1 MKKGNLTAKVKG
13 NLENVIW
20 ACIAI
25 ASLIVFW
32 QLLVSLTSLKN
43 SFPAPMA
50 VFNEFVSAFTNPIGK
65 YTLLGHIGWSLYR
78 VLVGFTIASV
88 SGIIIGLLMG
98 WSKFAEAAIKPIFEV
113 FRPIPAIAWIPL
125 AILWFGIGES
135 TKYFIIFI
143 GAFVNVTLNAY
154 AGAKRVDPV
163 LVGAAR
169 MLGAKDSQVFRK
181 IILPSSV
188 PQIFAGLQLG
198 LSTSWM
204 TVLAAEMVRSSE
216 GAGWIIIMGQ
226 NTGNTVQ
233 IVVGMISIGIIGLVL
248 ATLMRV
254 VERKLCAW
262 NIRGT

>member
-1 MKKGNLTAKVKG
+1 MKRGDLTTKIKGNV
-13 NLENVIW
+13 EHFFW
-20 ACIAI
+20 ACVAI
-25 ASLIVFW
+25 ISLIVFW
-32 QLLVSLTSLKN
+32 QLLVSFTAAKN
-43 SFPAPMA
+43 TFPAPIE
-50 VFNEFVSAFTNPIGK
+50 VFDALISALSNPIGK

-78 VLVGFTIASV
+78 VLVSFTIASV

-98 WSKFAEAAIKPIFEV
+98 WSRLAEAAIKPIFEML
-113 FRPIPAIAWIPL
+113 RPIPAIAWIPL

-163 LVGAAR
+163 LVGAAK
-169 MLGAKDSQVFRK
+169 MLGARDRQVFSK
-181 IILPSSV
+181 IVLPSSV
-188 PQIFAGLQLG
+188 PQIFAGLQLA

-216 GAGWIIIMGQ
+216 GTGWIIIMGME
-226 NTGNTVQ
+226 TGNTVQ
-233 IVVGMISIGIIGLVL
+233 IVVGMISIGIVGLLL
-248 ATLMRV
+248 ATLMRG
-254 VERKLCAW
+254 VERKLCSW